1 MYKHI
6 SSGLYFPGLITQR
19 SMDSSA
25 IIFLFFLLRTRSPQ
39 RMRLTVFFLPEV
51 QACLSPAVLPV
62 VAVAVAHAVPL

>member
-6 SSGLYFPGLITQR
+6 SSGLYFPGLNQKPPENAV
-19 SMDSSA
+19 DS
-25 IIFLFFLLRTRSPQ
+25 
-39 RMRLTVFFLPEV
+39 FFLPEV